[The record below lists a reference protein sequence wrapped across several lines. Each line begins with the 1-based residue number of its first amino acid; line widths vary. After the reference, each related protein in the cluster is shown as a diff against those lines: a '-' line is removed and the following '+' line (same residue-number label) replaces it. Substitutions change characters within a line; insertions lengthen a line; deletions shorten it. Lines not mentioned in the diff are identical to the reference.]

1 MVHLPSPAYDSTAAP
16 GLTPEITAIVS
27 DLREFFRTRSV
38 PAFLV
43 GGYIRDA
50 LRGESTHDVDVAVH
64 GASGSV
70 ARSLADALGGAYVPL
85 THPSEALP
93 PRPGVRSVARVVL
106 PSRERRHEPCVVD
119 ISSIDGSIQEDLG
132 GRDFT
137 VDAMALDIDDWLKP
151 GWRELV
157 IDPLGGKRDLADQN
171 IRAIQMSVFEE
182 DPARLLRAVRL
193 AAALG
198 FRIEPTTA
206 DAIKDQAHLINSI
219 AGERVRDELL
229 SILSL
234 DGAKDHLEMLDHLG
248 LLCCIIPEFDV
259 TKGVEQPK
267 EHYWDVFWH
276 SLCAVEGVERV
287 VTGPKGDEV
296 SNLVPWN
303 EEIKERFSQWV
314 GDGHTRG
321 TMLKLAAL
329 LHDVAKPQTKTTDAN
344 GKTRF
349 LGHHTLGASMSG
361 GILRRLRLSSRGR
374 DMIYGVVEN
383 HLRPTQM
390 SQGSELPTSRAIYRY
405 FRDVGDAAVD
415 TLYMS
420 LADHL
425 AARGPKLDM
434 GAWSR
439 HAEIISHVL
448 EVGTHTQSPEKF
460 PRLID
465 GNDLMRELGLGPGPQ
480 IGALLEEIREAQA
493 AREVQTWDEALNL
506 ARSGLAG
513 LDSPHPSGRGEKG
526 SNPVESGR

>member
-1 MVHLPSPAYDSTAAP
+1 MVCPPSPAYGSTAAHAS
-16 GLTPEITAIVS
+16 LTPEIIAIVS
-27 DLREFFRTRSV
+27 ELREFLHARSV
-38 PAFLV
+38 RAFLV

-50 LRGESTHDVDVAVH
+50 LRGESSHDVDVAVH
-64 GASGSV
+64 GESGSV

-85 THPSEALP
+85 NQPGEASP
-93 PRPGVRSVARVVL
+93 PRPEGRSVARVVV
-106 PSRERRHEPCVVD
+106 PNRERGPWVVD
-119 ISSIDGSIQEDLG
+119 VSSIEGSIYEDLSE
-132 GRDFT
+132 RDFT
-137 VDAMALDIDDWLKP
+137 VDAMALDLEDWLKP
-151 GWRELV
+151 VWRELV
-157 IDPLGGKRDLADQN
+157 IDPFGGKSDLADKT
-171 IRAIQMSVFEE
+171 IRAIRTSVFEE

-193 AAALG
+193 AASLG
-198 FRIEPTTA
+198 FRIDPATA
-206 DAIKDQAHLINSI
+206 DAIKGQAHLISSI

-234 DGAKDHLEMLDHLG
+234 DGAKDHLEMLDQLG

-267 EHYWDVFWH
+267 EHYWDVFEH
-276 SLCAVEGVERV
+276 SIHAVEGVERV
-287 VTGPKGDEV
+287 VSGPKGDPV

-303 EEIKERFSQWV
+303 EEIKERFSQRV
-314 GDGHTRG
+314 GDGHTRR

-361 GILRRLRLSSRGR
+361 GILRRLRFSSRGR

-405 FRDVGDAAVD
+405 FRDVGDVAVD

-448 EVGTHTQSPEKF
+448 EVGTQTQSPEKF

-465 GNDLMRELGLGPGPQ
+465 GHDLMREFGLSPGPY
-480 IGALLEEIREAQA
+480 IGALLEEIRDAQA
-493 AREVQTWDEALNL
+493 AGEVQSQDDALNR
-506 ARSGLAG
+506 ARLSLAG
-513 LDSPHPSGRGEKG
+513 QASSRPSSHGEEGSSPPGSGR
-526 SNPVESGR
+526 